1 MSESISE
8 KPIIQRRSDASSC
21 SYSGKGDAAIVDV
34 TECDHCTRYPN
45 RWCRIREYLRE
56 PAAEFFGIMF
66 LIIFGVGGDLQVVL
80 SSNPNVAPT
89 SKGSYLS
96 LNFGWAVGVALGVY
110 VSGGISG
117 GHINPAVT
125 LALATVRNFPWKK
138 VPIYMAAQLMGALCG
153 AGIVYAN
160 YFHAIDLYE
169 GGPGVRTVP
178 GTASLFSTY
187 ALDYMTPVSCFFSE
201 FLASAALM
209 MVILAIT
216 DKRNNP
222 PAPGL
227 VPVALFITILGIG
240 ASLGM
245 ETSYAINPARDL
257 GPRLLTAMVGYGRDV
272 FTYRSQYWLWCPI
285 LAPFLGMQ
293 FGALFY
299 DLFLFTGS
307 ESIINKPDAETQK
320 RHLHACPQQ
329 RNKVPA
335 GADSV

>member
-1 MSESISE
+1 MSDSIHE
-8 KPIIQRRSDASSC
+8 KPIQRRSDTYSS
-21 SYSGKGDAAIVDV
+21 SFSRKGEAVVVDV
-34 TECDHCTRYPN
+34 TECEHCTQYPN
-45 RWCRIREYLRE
+45 RWCKIREHLRE

-66 LIIFGVGGDLQVVL
+66 LIIFGVGGDLQVTL

-89 SKGSYLS
+89 AKGDFLS
-96 LNFGWAVGVALGVY
+96 INFGWAIGVALGVY

-153 AGIVYAN
+153 AAIVYAN
-160 YFHAIDLYE
+160 YFHAINIYE
-169 GGPGVRTVP
+169 GGPGIRTVP

-201 FLASAALM
+201 FLASATLM
-209 MVILAIT
+209 IVILAVT

-227 VPVALFITILGIG
+227 VPLALFFTILGIG
-240 ASLGM
+240 ACLGM

-272 FTYRSQYWLWCPI
+272 FNYRNQYWLWCAI
-285 LAPFLGMQ
+285 LGPFLGMQ
-293 FGALFY
+293 IGALFY

-307 ESIINKPDAETQK
+307 ESIINKPDAEAQR

-335 GADSV
+335 GVDNV